1 MPWNSAYVKLE
12 SSEKKKVKLSFM
24 IYADLSGEI
33 ILVPEDNEKP
43 NLNESYTKKYH
54 IFAVMVIN

>member
-1 MPWNSAYVKLE
+1 
-12 SSEKKKVKLSFM
+12 M
-24 IYADLSGEI
+24 IYADLNGEI

-54 IFAVMVIN
+54 ISAVMVIN

>member
-1 MPWNSAYVKLE
+1 
-12 SSEKKKVKLSFM
+12 M
-24 IYADLSGEI
+24 IYADLNGEI

-43 NLNESYTKKYH
+43 NLNEPYTKKYH